1 MVAVDASIDAHS
13 VAGGQPRSRK
23 LRGTVDV
30 DTFIARHSGEW
41 QRLDE
46 LAGRRRLDGAEADE
60 LVALYRQVATHLSL
74 VQTRAPDPQLTARLS
89 RLLARSRAAAVGT
102 PRVRGWSALARGVV
116 VDFPVTVYR
125 TWRWSVATALASVGI
140 SAAMMV
146 WLRAHPERVHRV
158 LPENEVHNLVDH
170 DFSDYYS
177 EHPAQSF
184 AAHVW
189 TNNALVA
196 AMALFLG
203 VTLVGTL
210 YVLWQNTV
218 NVGLVG
224 GIMLGAGKGTI
235 LFGLLLPHGL
245 LELSAIFVAAG
256 IGLRTGWAWVA
267 PGKLPRAQ
275 SLAEAGRT
283 AGVAALGLAGVLL
296 VSGVIEAFVT
306 PSGLPTWVR
315 IGIGVVAELAFITYI
330 VVLGRRGL
338 RAGATGD
345 LLDDERGAYMPV

>member
-1 MVAVDASIDAHS
+1 MDLDAFVAAHG
-13 VAGGQPRSRK
+13 A
-23 LRGTVDV
+23 
-30 DTFIARHSGEW
+30 EW
-41 QRLDE
+41 RRLE
-46 LAGRRRLDGAEADE
+46 QLAGRRRLDGAEADE

-74 VQTRAPDPQLTARLS
+74 VQTRAPEPQLIARLS
-89 RLLARSRAAAVGT
+89 RLLARGRAATIGA
-102 PRVRGWSALARGVV
+102 PRTRGWAAFARGVT
-116 VDFPVTVYR
+116 VDFPVVVYR
-125 TWRWSVATALASVGI
+125 TWRWSVGVALASVGV
-140 SAAMMV
+140 SAAMML
-146 WLRAHPERVHRV
+146 WLRAHPERINRV
-158 LPENEVHNLVDH
+158 LPSNEVHQLVDH
-170 DFSDYYS
+170 DFRDYYS
-177 EHPAQSF
+177 EHPARAF

-196 AMALFLG
+196 AMSLFLG

-224 GIMLGAGKGTI
+224 GIMLGAGKGAV

-245 LELSAIFVAAG
+245 LELSAIFVASG
-256 IGLRTGWAWVA
+256 VGLRTGWAWVA
-267 PGKLPRAQ
+267 PGNRPRSE
-275 SLAEAGRT
+275 SLAEAGRM

-315 IGIGVVAELAFITYI
+315 IGIGAVAEIAFLTYVI
-330 VVLGRRGL
+330 ALGRRGV

-345 LLDDERGAYMPV
+345 LIPAERDSPVPTA